1 MRLKCPKFCAKIFCC
16 LRMDKKKRILAQNYN
31 QLEKEIQVSYI
42 LKQLRVVKNVAK
54 ETMSPSEWRRAFAKY
69 SLISYMTSDP
79 ENESMA
85 ECEDKV
91 DFLKSPREID
101 GENDAKKKEGL
112 S

>member
-1 MRLKCPKFCAKIFCC
+1 
-16 LRMDKKKRILAQNYN
+16 MDKKKRILAQNYN
-31 QLEKEIQVSYI
+31 QLEKEIHVSYI

-54 ETMSPSEWRRAFAKY
+54 ETMSPLEWRRAFAKY

-79 ENESMA
+79 ENESME
-85 ECEDKV
+85 ECEGKGKV

-101 GENDAKKKEGL
+101 VENDAKKKEGL